1 MIVTRFA
8 PSPTG
13 LFHAGSYRTAI
24 FAYLFAR
31 HHGGKF
37 ILRIED
43 TDRARSKKE
52 YEDNILD
59 ALQWLNLE
67 YDEMHRQ
74 SEWVGEHER
83 QLRQLVEKGAAY
95 VSKEKNEAGE
105 ERELIRF
112 KNPNRLVTFNDAVR
126 GDITFDTTEL
136 KDFAI
141 AKSFTEPLFH
151 FVVVADDARQGVT
164 HVIRGDDHISNT
176 PRQILIYEA
185 LGAPL
190 PLYAHL
196 PLVLGVDRSKL
207 SKRKGALPLTEYR
220 KRGYLPEGML
230 NYVAFLGWHPGGE
243 QEIFTKKE
251 LIEHF
256 SLDQVQ
262 KSGAIFDETK
272 LKWVNREHMLRMTP
286 GAFQREA
293 EKFLSKETLAALKE
307 KNLFDALVP
316 VMRERIQTFGELAEM
331 DREEEFAYFAHL
343 PAYDPQ
349 KLAWKGESSEAT
361 RKRLKHTQTLLEAIP
376 DDGWTSQAI
385 KDALWPYAEAEG
397 RGQVL
402 WPLRYALSGRGKSP
416 DPFTIAG
423 IIGRDETITRTRRA
437 ISELD
442 AQ

>member
-13 LFHAGSYRTAI
+13 LFHAGNYRTAI
-24 FAYLFAR
+24 FSFLFAR

-164 HVIRGDDHISNT
+164 HVIRGDEHISNT

-196 PLVLGVDRSKL
+196 PL
-207 SKRKGALPLTEYR
+207 
-220 KRGYLPEGML
+220 
-230 NYVAFLGWHPGGE
+230 
-243 QEIFTKKE
+243 
-251 LIEHF
+251 
-256 SLDQVQ
+256 
-262 KSGAIFDETK
+262 
-272 LKWVNREHMLRMTP
+272 
-286 GAFQREA
+286 
-293 EKFLSKETLAALKE
+293 
-307 KNLFDALVP
+307 
-316 VMRERIQTFGELAEM
+316 
-331 DREEEFAYFAHL
+331 
-343 PAYDPQ
+343 
-349 KLAWKGESSEAT
+349 
-361 RKRLKHTQTLLEAIP
+361 
-376 DDGWTSQAI
+376 
-385 KDALWPYAEAEG
+385 
-397 RGQVL
+397 
-402 WPLRYALSGRGKSP
+402 
-416 DPFTIAG
+416 
-423 IIGRDETITRTRRA
+423 
-437 ISELD
+437 
-442 AQ
+442 